1 MRVLFMNEQNELDQL
16 MTNQKGTCC
25 SISSACESFLFNN
38 VWLVSF
44 DSKPLLVDV
53 VTNNY
58 TSMLVKSMLLL
69 TFLGVINTERKIAG
83 QRLETR

>member
-1 MRVLFMNEQNELDQL
+1 MIEQNELNQL
-16 MTNQKGTCC
+16 MTKQKGTCC
-25 SISSACESFLFNN
+25 SVSSACESFLFNS

-53 VTNNY
+53 VTCNY
-58 TSMLVKSMLLL
+58 TIMLAKSMLPL
-69 TFLGVINTERKIAG
+69 TFLGAIHTERKIAG